1 MKKKIINGLLFAVA
15 LVAATSSFVSCK
27 DYEGDNYAEL
37 KEKYQTLQD
46 AFDAQ
51 VTAMKD
57 YVLLTESGWTRS
69 ELAAM
74 TIKARLAQLGID
86 CNNYTDGQ
94 INNLRT
100 EIKNWTN
107 EQLLNYYTK
116 NQMDILLATNLDAAK
131 GYTDTKLTEYK
142 NEWESVWKEDLEKAI
157 AQAAVVEANSA
168 NWNQAYEWVNAGHT
182 DWDRIKDLVDEKSES
197 WEKATVLVEKITK
210 EYQDGW
216 DVGGETKAATI
227 QDVIDYFK
235 TAGDKY
241 ADDIDALEESVSKI
255 LEAMKAEVTG
265 IEIQSV
271 TNPIYGS
278 FAFPTGTES
287 YVLAAYYGLFDGK
300 VNFPAGDEDEVWV
313 DNEHPAVL
321 TSELKAINAPQ
332 KEITGR
338 KQMLVNP
345 DNGMAYAGKVY
356 MTINPSNF
364 NFEGKDVTLRT
375 FNGQVSKVTLS
386 KLTPST
392 ADLNWGIQRRAE
404 ISDKSAFG
412 AYEAEA
418 YISPKDIED
427 VALTFDM
434 NDQKDAFKALLK
446 NWDSA
451 SAVDFAKLGL
461 AVLNG
466 FQTKV
471 PRLGINA
478 QWKDEAQNEWK
489 NYLSKCDIAAVSI
502 FPLGFDAPT
511 GDSNFSGPFVRMK
524 NKLTAKEWAYERE
537 IENMIKIQL
546 NLPETTEAT
555 FEVTADKKVYIIIPT
570 GTNFGGIVLAN
581 PAKIEI
587 TEMFNKLNEAIDT
600 NISDVKANLRQLVA
614 KLIAKQNKIFD
625 KVIAVTSNPNRYFQP
640 ALIAKNGDLGYF
652 YPSRTHLAP
661 TQVKKDNLISFY
673 PTTLNAEILAPAYKK
688 YVAIT
693 NAWKVDDMDQMEDN
707 QTLIDLNTELALN
720 TVWDGPAFDLYHAFN
735 VDTQYLKPGY
745 VYEFVYECVGY
756 NGKVAG
762 KKYYIEIF
770 Q

>member
-37 KEKYQTLQD
+37 KEKYQTLQA

-94 INNLRT
+94 INNLRD
-100 EIKNWTN
+100 EIKDWS
-107 EQLLNYYTK
+107 EGKLLNYYTK
-116 NQMDILLATNLDAAK
+116 GEMDILLATNLDLAK
-131 GYTDTKLTEYK
+131 GYTDTKLTQYK

-157 AQAAVVEANSA
+157 AQAAIVEANSA
-168 NWNQAYEWVNAGHT
+168 KWNQAYEWVNAGHT

-197 WEKATVLVEKITK
+197 WEKATELVEKITK

-235 TAGDKY
+235 TAGGKY
-241 ADDIDALEESVSKI
+241 ADDIAALNEKVSKI
-255 LEAMKAEVTG
+255 LNTMKAEVAG

-287 YVLAAYYGLFDGK
+287 YVLAAYYGKFDK
-300 VNFPAGDEDEVWV
+300 LVKFPAGDENEVWV

-321 TSELKAINAPQ
+321 NSELTAINAKQEEFVKGP
-332 KEITGR
+332 
-338 KQMLVNP
+338 QMLDEMGN
-345 DNGMAYAGKVY
+345 AGKVY

-364 NFEGKDVTLRT
+364 NFEGKDITLRT

-392 ADLNWGIQRRAE
+392 ADLNWGIQRRADIE
-404 ISDKSAFG
+404 GNSAFG

-418 YISPKDIED
+418 YISPDVVED

-434 NDQKDAFKALLK
+434 NGQKDAFKALLK

-511 GDSNFSGPFVRMK
+511 GDSNFSGPFVKMK
-524 NKLTAKEWAYERE
+524 SKLTAKEWAYERE

-570 GTNFGGIVLAN
+570 GTNFGGIALTS

-600 NISDVKANLRQLVA
+600 NISDVKANLRGLVA

-625 KVIAVTSNPNRYFQP
+625 KVIAVASNPNRYFQP

-661 TQVKKDNLISFY
+661 TQVKKEKGKSISFY

-707 QTLIDLNTELALN
+707 QTLIDLNTANSLN
-720 TVWDGPAFDLYHAFN
+720 TVWNGPAFDLYHPFEVKTDN
-735 VDTQYLKPGY
+735 LKPGY
-745 VYEFVYECVGY
+745 VYEFVYECLGY

-770 Q
+770 E

>member
-37 KEKYQTLQD
+37 NEKYSTLQD
-46 AFDAQ
+46 AFNAQ

-74 TIKARLAQLGID
+74 TIKERLAQLGID
-86 CNNYTDGQ
+86 CNNYTDDQ
-94 INNLRT
+94 INSLRT
-100 EIKNWTN
+100 EIKDWTN
-107 EQLLNYYTK
+107 DKLLSYYTK
-116 NQMDILLATNLDAAK
+116 GEMDILLATNLDLAK

-142 NEWESVWKEDLEKAI
+142 NEWESVWKEKLEKAI
-157 AQAAVVEANSA
+157 AEAAEVEANSA

-182 DWDRIKDLVDEKSES
+182 DWDRIKELVDEKSSS
-197 WEKATVLVEKITK
+197 WQQATKLVEKITS
-210 EYQDGW
+210 EYQEGW
-216 DVGGETKAATI
+216 DVGGDTKAATI

-235 TAGDKY
+235 AAGTTY
-241 ADDIDALEESVSKI
+241 AGDIDALEESVSKI
-255 LEAMKAEVTG
+255 LDAMKAEVTG

-287 YVLAAYYGLFDGK
+287 YVLAAYYGKFDKK
-300 VNFPAGDEDEVWV
+300 VYFPAGDENEVWV
-313 DNEHPAVL
+313 DNAHPAVL
-321 TSELKAINAPQ
+321 SSELAAIGAKQ
-332 KEITGR
+332 EEFVKGT
-338 KQMLVNP
+338 QMLDEMGN
-345 DNGMAYAGKVY
+345 AGKVY

-364 NFEGKDVTLRT
+364 DFEGKDITLRT
-375 FNGQVSKVTLS
+375 FNGQVSKVVLN

-404 ISDKSAFG
+404 IDGNSAFG

-418 YISPKDIED
+418 YISPDVVED

-434 NDQKDAFKALLK
+434 NGQKDTFKALLK

-478 QWKDEAQNEWK
+478 QWKDEANNEWK

-511 GDSNFSGPFVRMK
+511 GDSNFSGPFVKMK
-524 NKLTAKEWAYERE
+524 SKLTAKEWAYERE

-546 NLPETTEAT
+546 NLPETVQEKYKVVTEGG
-555 FEVTADKKVYIIIPT
+555 VRKVYIIVPAS
-570 GTNFGGIVLAN
+570 GGA
-581 PAKIEI
+581 PEQTIEVTALI
-587 TEMFNKLNEAIDT
+587 NAINEAIDK
-600 NISDVKANLRQLVA
+600 NISDVKSNLRGLVA
-614 KLIAKQNKIFD
+614 KLIAKQNSIFD
-625 KVIAVTSNPNRYFQP
+625 KVIAVASNPNRYFQP
-640 ALIAKNGDLGYF
+640 ALLAANKDLGYF

-661 TQVKKDNLISFY
+661 TQVKKGNPISFY

-693 NAWKVDDMDQMEDN
+693 NAWKVEDIDQMEEN
-707 QTLIDLNTELALN
+707 QTIIDLNKDNSLN
-720 TVWDGPAFDLYHAFN
+720 TVWNGPAYDLYHPFSVETEN
-735 VDTQYLKPGY
+735 LKPGY
-745 VYEFVYECVGY
+745 VYEFVYECLGY

-770 Q
+770 E